1 MNRGKF
7 SQRRFWENSLNPA
20 ETLANRGILVFGAF
34 CALEHLT
41 TVRSL
46 RNFVRFL
53 VAVQLLPAL
62 ESGEETLVG
71 GQAVLE
77 GVMMRS
83 PHAWAIAC
91 RKPSG
96 EVVTMSEPLARPSE
110 KHKWMAWP
118 IVRGVMTLGYAMSL
132 GYRALRFSAN
142 VAIEEVMQSDK
153 EHVETAASAVPPKLA
168 PSASSGQALSLPN
181 GRSEAEATDASK
193 SKSREKA
200 AAISGWL
207 AAVNV
212 IISLAFF
219 IFMYKYLP
227 LLAATELK
235 KANPALGGQIVF
247 NLVDGAIRLLL
258 FLLFIWGVS
267 LFPDIRRVYQ
277 YHGAEHKTVFAFE
290 NGDPLET
297 SRGAEIFHV
306 PSALRHQ
313 LSDDG
318 DADLD
323 RLLHAGSVHHVLGAF
338 RIAHRAAARD
348 RRSVL
353 RNHPLRR
360 QASRLALRPDD
371 RSRPLAA
378 THHDPA
384 AVGRNGP
391 MRHHRARSGHGPG
404 KRTRRRIGDCLG
416 FPTRETVVGRLSL
429 VVGLSATQHYSCLR
443 EVSTCQHLSRIC
455 EFGKKR

>member
-1 MNRGKF
+1 MGY
-7 SQRRFWENSLNPA
+7 
-20 ETLANRGILVFGAF
+20 
-34 CALEHLT
+34 
-41 TVRSL
+41 L
-46 RNFVRFL
+46 RNLVRFL

-96 EVVTMSEPLARPSE
+96 EVVTMTEPLERPSE
-110 KHKWMAWP
+110 KHKWMGWP

-142 VAIEEVMQSDK
+142 VAIEDVMESENTDAA
-153 EHVETAASAVPPKLA
+153 TAAKPALSAAEGAVPLK
-168 PSASSGQALSLPN
+168 
-181 GRSEAEATDASK
+181 RSEAVLVTTESAKTK
-193 SKSREKA
+193 TREKA

-207 AAVNV
+207 AAGNV

-235 KANPALGGQIVF
+235 KVNPALGGQIMF
-247 NLVDGAIRLLL
+247 NLTDGAVRLIL

-297 SRGAEIFHV
+297 AAVQKYSTFHPRCGTSFLMTV
-306 PSALRHQ
+306 MLISIGFYMLIPFTTFWARFAS
-313 LSDDG
+313 
-318 DADLD
+318 
-323 RLLHAGSVHHVLGAF
+323 
-338 RIAHRAAARD
+338 RIALLPVIAGVSYEIIRFAAKHRGSLFALMTAPGLWLQRITTQPPSDEMAQCAITALD
-348 RRSVL
+348 
-353 RNHPLRR
+353 
-360 QASRLALRPDD
+360 QAMALEKER
-371 RSRPLAA
+371 
-378 THHDPA
+378 
-384 AVGRNGP
+384 GG
-391 MRHHRARSGHGPG
+391 
-404 KRTRRRIGDCLG
+404 
-416 FPTRETVVGRLSL
+416 EL
-429 VVGLSATQHYSCLR
+429 VIA
-443 EVSTCQHLSRIC
+443 
-455 EFGKKR
+455 

>member
-1 MNRGKF
+1 MYSF
-7 SQRRFWENSLNPA
+7 
-20 ETLANRGILVFGAF
+20 
-34 CALEHLT
+34 
-41 TVRSL
+41 

-96 EVVTMSEPLARPSE
+96 EVVTMSEPLERPSE
-110 KHKWMAWP
+110 KHKWMGWP
-118 IVRGVMTLGYAMSL
+118 ILRGVMTLGYAMSL

-142 VAIEEVMQSDK
+142 VAIEDVMHQDATKSAASGTN
-153 EHVETAASAVPPKLA
+153 HVEPPAK
-168 PSASSGQALSLPN
+168 PALSLPN
-181 GRSEAEATDASK
+181 GRSEVEPIPAVSAK
-193 SKSREKA
+193 SQSREKA
-200 AAISGWL
+200 ATISGWL

-247 NLVDGAIRLLL
+247 NLVDGAVRLIL

-290 NGDPLET
+290 DGKPLET
-297 SRGAEIFHV
+297 TAVQKYSTYHPRCGTSFLMTVMLISIGFYMLV
-306 PSALRHQ
+306 PFTTFWARFAS
-313 LSDDG
+313 
-318 DADLD
+318 
-323 RLLHAGSVHHVLGAF
+323 
-338 RIAHRAAARD
+338 RIALLPVIAGVSYEIIRFAAKHRGSLFALMTAPGLWLQRITTQPPSDEMAQCAITALDQAMALEKD
-348 RRSVL
+348 R
-353 RNHPLRR
+353 
-360 QASRLALRPDD
+360 
-371 RSRPLAA
+371 
-378 THHDPA
+378 
-384 AVGRNGP
+384 GG
-391 MRHHRARSGHGPG
+391 
-404 KRTRRRIGDCLG
+404 
-416 FPTRETVVGRLSL
+416 EL
-429 VVGLSATQHYSCLR
+429 VIA
-443 EVSTCQHLSRIC
+443 
-455 EFGKKR
+455 

>member
-1 MNRGKF
+1 VI
-7 SQRRFWENSLNPA
+7 
-20 ETLANRGILVFGAF
+20 TYYLALFRPS
-34 CALEHLT
+34 EHPII
-41 TVRSL
+41 VRSL

-96 EVVTMSEPLARPSE
+96 EVVTMSEPLERPSE

-142 VAIEEVMQSDK
+142 VAIEDVMQNENTD
-153 EHVETAASAVPPKLA
+153 VATVALRQAQGRPSAVPPK
-168 PSASSGQALSLPN
+168 P
-181 GRSEAEATDASK
+181 SEAEPIPVDSSK
-193 SKSREKA
+193 TQTREKA
-200 AAISGWL
+200 ATLSGWL
-207 AAVNV
+207 AAANV
-212 IISLAFF
+212 VISLAFF

-235 KANPALGGQIVF
+235 KANPALGGQIMF
-247 NLVDGAIRLLL
+247 NLVDGGIRLVL

-297 SRGAEIFHV
+297 AAVQKYSTFHPRCGTSFLMTVMLISIGFYMLV
-306 PSALRHQ
+306 PFTTFWARFAS
-313 LSDDG
+313 
-318 DADLD
+318 
-323 RLLHAGSVHHVLGAF
+323 
-338 RIAHRAAARD
+338 RIALLPVIAGVSYEIIRFAAKHRGSLFALMTTPGLWLQRITTQPPSDEMAQCAID
-348 RRSVL
+348 AL
-353 RNHPLRR
+353 D
-360 QASRLALRPDD
+360 QAMLLEKD
-371 RSRPLAA
+371 
-378 THHDPA
+378 
-384 AVGRNGP
+384 
-391 MRHHRARSGHGPG
+391 HGG
-404 KRTRRRIGDCLG
+404 
-416 FPTRETVVGRLSL
+416 EL
-429 VVGLSATQHYSCLR
+429 VIA
-443 EVSTCQHLSRIC
+443 
-455 EFGKKR
+455 